1 MMIEVFLFN
10 RTIYEAI
17 TQRAASSAHFNV
29 MKCFNIHFIFLLTLS
44 MKKHLVPM
52 KRTEL
57 PCFIF
62 NVLEQWTKTAA
73 SAMIEERN

>member
-1 MMIEVFLFN
+1 MMIEVSLTSN
-10 RTIYEAI
+10 ISEAI
-17 TQRAASSAHFNV
+17 TQRAASSAHFTV

-57 PCFIF
+57 HYFVF
-62 NVLEQWTKTAA
+62 NVLEQWTKT
-73 SAMIEERN
+73 SAFAMSEERD